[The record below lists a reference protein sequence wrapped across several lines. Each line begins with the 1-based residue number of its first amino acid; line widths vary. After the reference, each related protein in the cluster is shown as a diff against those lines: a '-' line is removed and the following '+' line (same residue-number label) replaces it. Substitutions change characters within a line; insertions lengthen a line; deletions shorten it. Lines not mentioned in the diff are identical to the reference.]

1 MVETLVT
8 KRKDGVY
15 EEWLDGRW
23 TAEYREDPLTGLY
36 RAEVF
41 HHDVS
46 EWAAT
51 EYPSVEDAQQAAHDY
66 YDSLIS

>member
-8 KRKDGVY
+8 KRKDGVV
-15 EEWLDGRW
+15 EERLDGRW

-36 RAEVF
+36 RVEVF

-46 EWAAT
+46 EWAANN
-51 EYPSVEDAQQAAHDY
+51 YPSIEEAQQAAHEY
-66 YDSLIS
+66 YDELIS